1 MWNKISKF
9 TERRIIR
16 IFLYALLI
24 IVTLMTI
31 GPFIWLLASSFKHAQ
46 DINTLVPTLLP
57 VDKVTG
63 KIYSPT
69 LENYKQAIEY
79 LDFGR
84 MFLNSFFVTGIIT
97 FLNVLFNSM
106 AAFAFARIPFWGRNS
121 IFYIM
126 LASLM
131 LPYPA
136 VLIPTF
142 YIVKVFGMLNSYQGL
157 IAPNIASVAA
167 MFLMRQFFRTIPR
180 EMDEAAQ
187 IDGCSYF
194 RIYWKIA
201 LPISMPIL
209 ATSTVFTFIWHWN
222 NYIWPLVVIN
232 SPKFY
237 TIPLGLG
244 LFVSGPADLKKHMM
258 IAGAVMAVVPILIV
272 FLIFQ
277 KYIVEGFVTS
287 GIKG

>member
-1 MWNKISKF
+1 MWNEISRF
-9 TERRIIR
+9 TEKRITR
-16 IFLYALLI
+16 VFLYALLI
-24 IVTLMTI
+24 IIALITI
-31 GPFIWLLASSFKHAQ
+31 GPFIWLVASSFKHAQ
-46 DINTLVPTLLP
+46 DINTPVPTLLP

-63 KIYSPT
+63 KIYVPT
-69 LENYKQAIEY
+69 LENYIQAIEY
-79 LDFGR
+79 LHFMR
-84 MFLNSFFVTGIIT
+84 MFLNSFFVTSIIT
-97 FLNVLFNSM
+97 FLNITFNSM
-106 AAFAFARIPFWGRNS
+106 AAFAFARIPFRGRNL
-121 IFYIM
+121 IFYVM

-136 VLIPTF
+136 VLVPTF
-142 YIVKVFGMLNSYQGL
+142 YIVKVLGMLDSYQGL

-194 RIYWKIA
+194 GIYWRII
-201 LPISMPIL
+201 LPMSTPIL
-209 ATSTVFTFIWHWN
+209 ATSTIFTFIWPWN

-232 SPKFY
+232 SPQFY

-244 LFVSGPADLKKHMM
+244 LFVSGPADFKKHMM
-258 IAGAVMAVVPILIV
+258 IAGAVLAVAPILIV

-277 KYIVEGFVTS
+277 RHIVKGFVIS